1 MKLLRYSL
9 CVPALIA
16 TAHATQYLTV
26 QAAQRLFFPAA
37 DEFAE
42 KKLILTPEQTREVEE
57 QARSTM
63 RLKRFRIWQ
72 AFTDG
77 KLTGTFI
84 RDEVYGKHE
93 FITYAV
99 ALDLSGA
106 VLGVEILD
114 YRESYGGEIRSRTWR
129 DQFIGKRA
137 TNRLELDK
145 DIRNLSGA
153 TLSCQHVTE
162 GIRRM
167 LALYDIAL
175 KPQ

>member
-26 QAAQRLFFPAA
+26 QDAQRLFFPAA

-42 KKLILTPEQTREVEE
+42 EKFGLTPEQTRKVER
-57 QARSTM
+57 QARAKM
-63 RLKRFRIWQ
+63 RLKRYRIWQ
-72 AFTDG
+72 ALTRG
-77 KLTGTFI
+77 KPTGTLI
-84 RDEVYGKHE
+84 LDEVYGKHE

-99 ALDLSGA
+99 ALDISGA
-106 VLGVEILD
+106 VLGVEILE
-114 YRESYGGEIRSRTWR
+114 YRESYGGEIRNRNWR
-129 DQFIGKRA
+129 DQFVGKRA
-137 TNRLELDK
+137 TDRLELDK
-145 DIRNLSGA
+145 DIRNISGA

-162 GIRRM
+162 GIRRI
-167 LALYDIAL
+167 LAIYDVAL